1 MFVFILQQAWGLV
14 ISNRGEGEGHKS
26 VHDGGDGGSLAANYL
41 AAPCRRRWSHHCV
54 AAETSLHGDGGNVH
68 QKKTTT
74 TIYNRED
81 SGLLWRIFVCAL
93 GYRSFVYFMRKEI
106 FGTDSSHLDN
116 VNNYLLPNSNSLQ
129 STFLLL
135 VAHSFERETTVLL
148 RGKQA
153 LASSVWENNKV
164 GDIDSSIPP
173 QICVFFFQTTSSA
186 HSPPAVALT
195 TSSGFLEF

>member
-1 MFVFILQQAWGLV
+1 MGVMAGPWRQIIWQLLAD
-14 ISNRGEGEGHKS
+14 
-26 VHDGGDGGSLAANYL
+26 DGGPTIVSQLK
-41 AAPCRRRWSHHCV
+41 PVCMV
-54 AAETSLHGDGGNVH
+54 MVENVH
-68 QKKTTT
+68 QKKTTM
-74 TIYNRED
+74 TIYSRED

-106 FGTDSSHLDN
+106 FGTDSSHLDD